1 MRWSNLAINTS
12 VHIVVQNDFL
22 MMLINFHQAVT
33 QTVATVFAAVLRNK
47 TALQCCPLGYC

>member
-22 MMLINFHQAVT
+22 MILINFHQAVT